1 MLLLRRKRNRQGEN
15 FCLHTAVTSHT
26 ELLCCP
32 NTKHNCKSKVKGESE
47 DTAEPTACLY
57 VKKKAVPYAGFN
69 SLSQVITIRLKD
81 NLEPKL
87 QSVNT

>member
-1 MLLLRRKRNRQGEN
+1 M
-15 FCLHTAVTSHT
+15 
-26 ELLCCP
+26 
-32 NTKHNCKSKVKGESE
+32 KGESE

-87 QSVNT
+87 QSVNTWWHIDDRILCTKRTQHIKSATTHMSTPTEWNMMLPS